1 MNIFFAWYKSKQKDK
16 LNQKLEL
23 EQSKNFKQ
31 KNLNSLL
38 IKFSMHDRAFGRYKQ
53 KKVIEYINKMP
64 LQKGTE
70 MYRIE
75 LLNILE
81 K

>member
-1 MNIFFAWYKSKQKDK
+1 MIEEVLEELKAVRPEM
-16 LNQKLEL
+16 LNPEAKRLFDAIMKIADERDIAL
-23 EQSKNFKQ
+23 
-31 KNLNSLL
+31 
-38 IKFSMHDRAFGRYKQ
+38 YKQ
-53 KKVIEYINKMP
+53 KKVIEYINKVP

-70 MYRIE
+70 MYRID

>member
-1 MNIFFAWYKSKQKDK
+1 MIEEVLEELKTVRPEM
-16 LNQKLEL
+16 LNPEAKRLFDAIMKIADERDIAL
-23 EQSKNFKQ
+23 
-31 KNLNSLL
+31 
-38 IKFSMHDRAFGRYKQ
+38 YKQ

>member
-1 MNIFFAWYKSKQKDK
+1 MIEKILEELKAVRPEM
-16 LNQKLEL
+16 LNPEAKRLFDAIMKIADERDIAL
-23 EQSKNFKQ
+23 
-31 KNLNSLL
+31 
-38 IKFSMHDRAFGRYKQ
+38 YKQ
-53 KKVIEYINKMP
+53 KKAIEYINKVP

-70 MYRIE
+70 MYRID

>member
-1 MNIFFAWYKSKQKDK
+1 MIEQVLEELKTVRPEV
-16 LNQKLEL
+16 LNPEAKRLFDAIMKIADERDIAL
-23 EQSKNFKQ
+23 
-31 KNLNSLL
+31 
-38 IKFSMHDRAFGRYKQ
+38 YKQ
-53 KKVIEYINKMP
+53 KKAIEYINKIP

-70 MYRIE
+70 MYRID